1 MTNNSHKVTLASRVD
16 FQDSEA
22 VLRIVEGDAL
32 HGTRERLED
41 RPLINL

>member
-1 MTNNSHKVTLASRVD
+1 MPDYRHKVTFAPRVD
-16 FQDSEA
+16 FQDSKA

-32 HGTRERLED
+32 HRTRERLED